1 MYVMNVRNEGT
12 GSITVG
18 QIAIGVN
25 ESANFPAENCLWEEP
40 VADAQGTR
48 RLQQV
53 RYFPYTST
61 SATTIQTDALTGDNR
76 VVRLGYIGKSGRF
89 VPITD

>member
-1 MYVMNVRNEGT
+1 MYVMNVKNDSNAT
-12 GSITVG
+12 ITVG
-18 QIAIGVN
+18 QIAIGAN

-53 RYFPYTST
+53 RYFPYTGST
-61 SATTIQTDALTGDNR
+61 TTVQTSALTGTDR
-76 VVRLGYIGKSGRF
+76 TVRLGYIGKTGRF

>member
-1 MYVMNVRNEGT
+1 MYVMNVRNDGT
-12 GSITVG
+12 GSVTVG
-18 QIAIGVN
+18 LIAIGAG

-40 VADAQGTR
+40 TSDARGTR

-53 RYFPYTST
+53 RYFPYTGST
-61 SATTIQTDALTGDNR
+61 TTVQTSALTGTDR
-76 VVRLGYIGKSGRF
+76 TVRLGYIGKTGRF

>member
-1 MYVMNVRNEGT
+1 MYVMNVKNDSNAT
-12 GSITVG
+12 ITVG
-18 QIAIGVN
+18 QIAIGAN

-53 RYFPYTST
+53 RYFPYTGST
-61 SATTIQTDALTGDNR
+61 TTVQTDALTGNNR
-76 VVRLGYIGKSGRF
+76 TVRLGYIGKTGRF